1 MSEEY
6 RFFDSIDGEDER
18 FYTADE
24 FAEYFRQFI
33 RNGIFNGGE
42 NLKVVTD
49 EKDMKISIKHG
60 YAWIEGYLYKIAG
73 EDLILEHGIADPSLN
88 RIDRVV
94 IRLDKTLENRYVK
107 AFILEGT
114 PESTPKAPSLT
125 RNDNVYEISLAQVEI
140 IAGKSFIESYQITD
154 ERLDNTVC
162 GITTHLFEQ
171 VDTTDI
177 FNEWQKYLI
186 HKRNE
191 SDVSYEEFVTAY
203 QNIWNSWI
211 ENKISEPSGEFY
223 AEWKYWFN
231 EVQDTT
237 NLVTKSQFD
246 EHKIKVTTEFEQ
258 GHMSIE
264 DKQKLDKIEENANN
278 YIHPTTAGNLH
289 IPVGGLVGQILKNIG
304 NGKAGWA
311 DNIKAVYG
319 TYTGNNGF
327 NRVIALGFKPKFIF
341 ITNIKVDNSTTLF
354 ISVSVDKGGFMMNSS
369 GSSFFYN
376 NNTFVPVAVDN
387 GFSISGN
394 SGGRLNYNIN
404 RYEYFAIG

>member
-191 SDVSYEEFVTAY
+191 SDASYEEFVTAY

-211 ENKISEPSGEFY
+211 EDKISEPSGEFY